1 MLPDSLKLRNNHSEA
16 KLLLISSYEAIV
28 FRIPGYKFKYKGNF
42 HEICPYK
49 FYGMSALYEL
59 LKYTV
64 PSLVVLATAYY
75 LLKMFLDKET
85 EKTQMQMRLDV
96 QKVSLPIRMQA
107 YERLVL
113 LLERIEPAGLLVRTN
128 LPGMNASQLQ
138 SALIQTIRSEFEH
151 NLSQQLYVSTKVWEM
166 VRNAREETIKRINTS
181 AMKLTPEA
189 TSTDLA
195 SLILIDDIDA
205 EQSAVKGALDLL
217 KSEARNNFF

>member
-1 MLPDSLKLRNNHSEA
+1 MQ
-16 KLLLISSYEAIV
+16 
-28 FRIPGYKFKYKGNF
+28 
-42 HEICPYK
+42 
-49 FYGMSALYEL
+49 ALFEL

-64 PSLVVLATAYY
+64 PSLVVLAAAYY
-75 LLKMFLDKET
+75 LLKMFLDKES

-96 QKVSLPIRMQA
+96 QKISLPVRMQA

-128 LPGMNASQLQ
+128 QPGMNASQLQ
-138 SALIQTIRSEFEH
+138 SALIQSIRSEFEH
-151 NLSQQLYVSTKVWEM
+151 NLSQQVYVSTKAWEM

-195 SLILIDDIDA
+195 SLILINDIDA

-217 KSEARNNFF
+217 KAEARNNFF

>member
-1 MLPDSLKLRNNHSEA
+1 ML
-16 KLLLISSYEAIV
+16 
-28 FRIPGYKFKYKGNF
+28 
-42 HEICPYK
+42 
-49 FYGMSALYEL
+49 ALYEL
-59 LKYTV
+59 LKYTI

-96 QKVSLPIRMQA
+96 QKISLPIRMQA

-113 LLERIEPAGLLVRTN
+113 LLERIEPAGLLVRAN

-151 NLSQQLYVSTKVWEM
+151 NLSQQLYVSTKAWEM

-195 SLILIDDIDA
+195 SLILINDIDA

>member
-1 MLPDSLKLRNNHSEA
+1 ML
-16 KLLLISSYEAIV
+16 
-28 FRIPGYKFKYKGNF
+28 
-42 HEICPYK
+42 
-49 FYGMSALYEL
+49 ALYEL
-59 LKYTV
+59 LKYTI

-85 EKTQMQMRLDV
+85 EKAQMQMRLDV
-96 QKVSLPIRMQA
+96 QKISMPIRMQA

-138 SALIQTIRSEFEH
+138 SALVQSIRSEFEH
-151 NLSQQLYVSTKVWEM
+151 NLSQQLYVSTKAWEM
-166 VRNAREETIKRINTS
+166 VRSAREETIKRINTA
-181 AMKLTPEA
+181 AMKLTTEA

-195 SLILIDDIDA
+195 SLILINDIDA

>member
-1 MLPDSLKLRNNHSEA
+1 ML
-16 KLLLISSYEAIV
+16 
-28 FRIPGYKFKYKGNF
+28 
-42 HEICPYK
+42 
-49 FYGMSALYEL
+49 ALYEL

-64 PSLVVLATAYY
+64 PALVVLATAYY

-96 QKVSLPIRMQA
+96 QKISMPIRMQA

-138 SALIQTIRSEFEH
+138 SALIQSIRSEFEH
-151 NLSQQLYVSTKVWEM
+151 NLSQQLYVSTKAWEM

-195 SLILIDDIDA
+195 SLILINDIDA
-205 EQSAVKGALDLL
+205 DQSAVKGALDLL

>member
-1 MLPDSLKLRNNHSEA
+1 MQ
-16 KLLLISSYEAIV
+16 
-28 FRIPGYKFKYKGNF
+28 
-42 HEICPYK
+42 
-49 FYGMSALYEL
+49 ALYEL

-96 QKVSLPIRMQA
+96 QKISLPIRMQA

-113 LLERIEPAGLLVRTN
+113 LLERIEPSGLLVRTN
-128 LPGMNASQLQ
+128 MPGMNASQLQ

-151 NLSQQLYVSTKVWEM
+151 NLSQQLYVSTKAWEM

-181 AMKLTPEA
+181 AMQLTPEA
-189 TSTDLA
+189 SSTDLA
-195 SLILIDDIDA
+195 SLILIHDIDA
-205 EQSAVKGALDLL
+205 AQSAVKGALDLL
-217 KSEARNNFF
+217 KSEARINFF

>member
-1 MLPDSLKLRNNHSEA
+1 MQ
-16 KLLLISSYEAIV
+16 
-28 FRIPGYKFKYKGNF
+28 
-42 HEICPYK
+42 
-49 FYGMSALYEL
+49 ALYEVIR
-59 LKYTV
+59 YTV

-75 LLKMFLDKET
+75 LLKMFLEKEA

-96 QKVSLPIRMQA
+96 QKITLPVRMQA

-128 LPGMNASQLQ
+128 QPGMNASQLQ
-138 SALIQTIRSEFEH
+138 SALIQSIRSEFEH
-151 NLSQQLYVSTKVWEM
+151 NLSQQVYVSTKAWEM

-195 SLILIDDIDA
+195 SLILINDIDA

-217 KSEARNNFF
+217 KAEARNNFF

>member
-1 MLPDSLKLRNNHSEA
+1 MLT
-16 KLLLISSYEAIV
+16 
-28 FRIPGYKFKYKGNF
+28 
-42 HEICPYK
+42 
-49 FYGMSALYEL
+49 LYEL

-85 EKTQMQMRLDV
+85 EKTQLQMRLNV
-96 QKVSLPIRMQA
+96 QKISLPVRMQA

-128 LPGMNASQLQ
+128 VPGMNASQLH
-138 SALIQTIRSEFEH
+138 SALVQNIRSEFEH
-151 NLSQQLYVSTKVWEM
+151 NLSQQLYVSTKAWEM
-166 VRNAREETIKRINTS
+166 VRNAREETIKRINTA

-189 TSTDLA
+189 TSADLA
-195 SLILIDDIDA
+195 SLILINDMD

-217 KSEARNNFF
+217 KSEARLNFF

>member
-1 MLPDSLKLRNNHSEA
+1 MQ
-16 KLLLISSYEAIV
+16 
-28 FRIPGYKFKYKGNF
+28 
-42 HEICPYK
+42 
-49 FYGMSALYEL
+49 ALSEL

-64 PSLVVLATAYY
+64 PSLIVLATAYY

-96 QKVSLPIRMQA
+96 QKISLPVRMQA

-128 LPGMNASQLQ
+128 LQGMNASQLH

-151 NLSQQLYVSTKVWEM
+151 NLSQQLYVSTKAWEM
-166 VRNAREETIKRINTS
+166 VRTAREETIKRINTA

-189 TSTDLA
+189 TSTELA
-195 SLILIDDIDA
+195 SQILINDIDA

-217 KSEARNNFF
+217 KAEARNNFF